1 MHCNGEVF
9 FKTWRRR
16 KTAKYWLKSEK
27 NSQILAKIWRNGQTL
42 VEIWRNGQTVG
53 RLCFCGIESYWP
65 LAVATRAACDWKM
78 DEGWTRQ
85 KYLTIGAKISYNW
98 GKNILQLGQE
108 YFTILA
114 RISYMWGQCPA
125 IKAQLFFGE
134 SKDTLQLKHK
144 TLTMEAKNFFH
155 CSKKNKE

>member
-1 MHCNGEVF
+1 
-9 FKTWRRR
+9 
-16 KTAKYWLKSEK
+16 
-27 NSQILAKIWRNGQTL
+27 
-42 VEIWRNGQTVG
+42 
-53 RLCFCGIESYWP
+53 
-65 LAVATRAACDWKM
+65 M

-114 RISYMWGQCPA
+114 RISYNKSTIILRRKQRYFTA
-125 IKAQLFFGE
+125 
-134 SKDTLQLKHK
+134 LQPK

-155 CSKKNKE
+155 CSKKIRSNIDLMILGNYESSSSSQPVRTLISRFPFFGEFLPAGEIWTNTSQSTKSTLNKKKCGESVFLSKSWKNIQKVLKCSEFIF